1 MHAHCEAHEERDYD
15 MTPEDRKRATALYMG
30 GQANCGELLYIV
42 QRDRI
47 GVQVL
52 VGQIRQLQRD
62 GIMTLGYTDQEIAQ
76 GIMEYCHAKL
86 SQTEIYRVGL

>member
-1 MHAHCEAHEERDYD
+1 
-15 MTPEDRKRATALYMG
+15 MTPEDRERATALYMG

-76 GIMEYCHAKL
+76 GIMEYCQERLARTDIHRIML
-86 SQTEIYRVGL
+86 